1 MNSLVTAVVGA
12 GVEGFVNHEDG
23 KARNNA
29 YTEMLVVIL
38 SLIVTLLILSLIGK
52 LLWNGVMVDLFTC
65 LKPARSVFQILGLYV
80 FASLILM

>member
-1 MNSLVTAVVGA
+1 MNSLVSAVVGA
-12 GVEGFVNHEDG
+12 GVEGFVNPEDG
-23 KARNNA
+23 KSRNTA
-29 YTEMLVVIL
+29 YTEMLVVII
-38 SLIVTLLILSLIGK
+38 SFIVTLLILSLIGK

>member
-12 GVEGFVNHEDG
+12 GVEGFVNPEDG
-23 KARNNA
+23 KARNTA
-29 YTEMLVVIL
+29 YTEMLVVII